1 MTKKNPSQ
9 IVQLQQYQL
18 KINQMKTHKYV
29 KSIGTQFFFLVI
41 ARYSSVITDG
51 RDILYCAKQK
61 NSKKFYEIYGTT
73 KKNSVFF
80 LTKFTVD
87 GYFFFM
93 DSLAVSEL
101 DMKILSRLYVLR
113 CVSVFYVCL
122 YMRNV
127 NAVTNVSVF
136 LGLCAGRR
144 GGCKTFYFKQTVKY

>member
-1 MTKKNPSQ
+1 MRFMALQKK
-9 IVQLQQYQL
+9 
-18 KINQMKTHKYV
+18 
-29 KSIGTQFFFLVI
+29 
-41 ARYSSVITDG
+41 
-51 RDILYCAKQK
+51 IL
-61 NSKKFYEIYGTT
+61 S
-73 KKNSVFF
+73 FF

-127 NAVTNVSVF
+127 NAVTNLSVF

-144 GGCKTFYFKQTVKY
+144 GGCKTFYFKQTVKYWIYYDFFLFEKFFSSIRTIGAFGINEKNQQANFRVNKIFFSMCSDDKYKKFEARR